1 MKMIKEKNMFSEE
14 ILRKFE
20 EFDKLKTKVLRYILY
35 RKRTEQEVR
44 KKFEKEIESDVLNTI
59 IDDLKQNSYIND
71 EEYIKCAVREQMN
84 LNTLSIKEIK
94 YKLYTK
100 GLKNSI
106 IESYIERNMD
116 ELQKYEEDSAK
127 KIFEKQI
134 KNKEIESVKIFLLR
148 KGYKKETI
156 EKVSE

>member
-1 MKMIKEKNMFSEE
+1 MIKEKNMFSEE
-14 ILRKFE
+14 TLRKFE

-59 IDDLKQNSYIND
+59 IDDLKQNSYIDD

-134 KNKEIESVKIFLLR
+134 KNKEIESAKIFLLR

>member
-1 MKMIKEKNMFSEE
+1 MFSEE